1 MEKREGVWIL
11 GVAREATR
19 VDRKKKTKERA
30 GDRRE
35 VGKKQRGE
43 GIFGERNKLQAGGRE

>member
-11 GVAREATR
+11 GVARKATR